1 MPVLTEDRVSGSIGG
16 PPRLTVPPSGGGG
29 RGEPDSSFP
38 ISAKQIATWLLM
50 TGIARLFAGLTSA
63 YVVLRG
69 VPTWEKIPLPP
80 QVWLNTL
87 ILVASSFTLEL
98 ARRSIKADRIGA
110 LKLWLGGTAI
120 LGVAFVSGQILLWRE
135 LTASGIL
142 LNSTLHTSFFYVLSG
157 IHAVHILG
165 GLIALAT
172 VSVKAWSGRLSS
184 ISFEPLRLCAT
195 YWHFMGG
202 VWLYLILLLVFA

>member
-1 MPVLTEDRVSGSIGG
+1 MPVLTEDKVSGGIGV
-16 PPRLTVPPSGGGG
+16 PPQSTPPSGGDG

-38 ISAKQIATWLLM
+38 VSSRQIATWLLM
-50 TGIARLFAGLTSA
+50 TGIAMLFAGLTSA

-69 VPTWEKIPLPP
+69 VPTWEHLRLPS
-80 QVWLNTL
+80 QVWINTL
-87 ILVASSFTLEL
+87 ILLASSLTLEL
-98 ARRSIKADRIGA
+98 ARRSDKADKAAA
-110 LKLWLGGTAI
+110 LRQWLGITAI
-120 LGVAFVSGQILLWRE
+120 LGIAFVSGQILLWRE
-135 LTASGIL
+135 MTASGVL
-142 LNSTLHTSFFYVLSG
+142 LTSTLHSSFFYVLSG

-165 GLIALAT
+165 GLIALAM

>member
-1 MPVLTEDRVSGSIGG
+1 MPVLTEERVSGGIGA
-16 PPRLTVPPSGGGG
+16 PPRRTPPSGGGG
-29 RGEPDSSFP
+29 GGESDSSFP
-38 ISAKQIATWLLM
+38 VSAKQIATWLLM
-50 TGIARLFAGLTSA
+50 TGIAMLFAGLTSA

-80 QVWLNTL
+80 QVWMNTL
-87 ILVASSFTLEL
+87 ILAASSLTLEL
-98 ARRSIKADRIGA
+98 ARRSVKVDKIAA
-110 LKLWLGGTAI
+110 LRQWLGITAI
-120 LGVAFVSGQILLWRE
+120 LGIAFLAGQIVLWRE
-135 LTASGIL
+135 LTASGVL
-142 LNSTLHTSFFYVLSG
+142 LTSTLHSSFFYVLSG

-165 GLIALAT
+165 GLIALAM
-172 VSVKAWSGRLSS
+172 VSIKAWSGRISS

>member
-1 MPVLTEDRVSGSIGG
+1 MPVLTEDRVSGGIGV
-16 PPRLTVPPSGGGG
+16 PPQLPPPSGGCGG
-29 RGEPDSSFP
+29 GGPDSTFP

-50 TGIARLFAGLTSA
+50 TGIAMLFAGLTSA

-69 VPTWEKIPLPP
+69 VPTWEKIPLPS
-80 QVWLNTL
+80 QVWVNTF
-87 ILVASSFTLEL
+87 ILVVSSLTLEL
-98 ARRSIKADRIGA
+98 ARRSVKADKLGA
-110 LKLWLGGTAI
+110 LRQWLAVTAI
-120 LGVAFVSGQILLWRE
+120 LGIGFVSGQILLWRE
-135 LTASGIL
+135 LNASGIF

-165 GLIALAT
+165 GLVALT
-172 VSVKAWSGRLSS
+172 LVSVKAWSGRLSS
-184 ISFEPLRLCAT
+184 TSFEPLRLCAT

>member
-1 MPVLTEDRVSGSIGG
+1 MPVLTEDRLSGSIGA
-16 PPRLTVPPSGGGG
+16 PPQLPPLSGGGG
-29 RGEPDSSFP
+29 RGEPDSTFP

-50 TGIARLFAGLTSA
+50 TGIAMLFAGLTSA

-80 QVWLNTL
+80 QVWVNTL
-87 ILVASSFTLEL
+87 ILAASSFTLEL
-98 ARRSIKADRIGA
+98 ARRSIKADKTGA
-110 LKLWLGGTAI
+110 LRQWLAVTAI
-120 LGVAFVSGQILLWRE
+120 LGIGFVSGQILLWRE
-135 LTASGIL
+135 LNASGIFL
-142 LNSTLHTSFFYVLSG
+142 ASTLHTSFFYVLSG

-165 GLIALAT
+165 GLVALT
-172 VSVKAWSGRLSS
+172 LVSVKAWSGRLSS
-184 ISFEPLRLCAT
+184 TSFEPLRLCAT